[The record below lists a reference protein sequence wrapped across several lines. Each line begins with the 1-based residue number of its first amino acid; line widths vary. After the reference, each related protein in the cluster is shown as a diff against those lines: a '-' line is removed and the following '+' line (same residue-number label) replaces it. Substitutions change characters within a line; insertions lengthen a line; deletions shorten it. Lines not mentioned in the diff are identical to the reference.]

1 MIDEK
6 KLIEL
11 IDNEMEADMEAFKA
25 IGSIPEYPSLYEIPN
40 YYMIRY
46 RVWKRVK
53 QLIKEVSQ

>member
-1 MIDEK
+1 MINEK

-11 IDNEMEADMEAFKA
+11 IDNEMEADMEAFRS
-25 IGSIPEYPSLYEIPN
+25 IGSIPEYRN

-53 QLIKEVSQ
+53 QLIEEVETL